1 MTDEVIDC
9 HAHVFLKDMP
19 HVANPRHRIDWDF
32 TLESYLRTLDEHGV
46 GRAVLAAASPYGDY
60 NDYLIA
66 SIRGQARLRGT
77 VIVKPGVEKYILD
90 QMARDHVVG
99 VRLPY
104 VNLPELPDL
113 KDYEYQRMLRRF
125 ADQGWHVHLHLDG
138 PRLPQ
143 VLPVLAASGVNLVV
157 DHFGRPDPKLGVNC
171 AGFQAMLKLMEN
183 GRTWVKVSAA
193 YRLGKPAAEIYG
205 RELLKQAGP
214 DRLLWASDCP
224 FVGHHHE
231 VTFRETM
238 DDVLAWVPAGEARR
252 KIFGANAAALCFGG

>member
-1 MTDEVIDC
+1 VSDEIVDC

-32 TLESYLRTLDEHGV
+32 TIEAYLRALDEHGV

-66 SIRGQARLRGT
+66 SIRGNPRLRGT
-77 VIVKPGVEKYILD
+77 VIVKPGVEKYILEL
-90 QMARDHVVG
+90 MARDNVVG

-113 KDYEYQRMLRRF
+113 ADYEYQRMLRRF
-125 ADQGWHVHLHLDG
+125 ADLGWHVHLHLDG

-143 VLPVLAASGVNLVV
+143 VLPALAASGVNLVV
-157 DHFGRPDPKLGVNC
+157 DHYGRPDPKLGVNC
-171 AGFQAMLKLMEN
+171 AGFRMMLKQMEN
-183 GRTWVKVSAA
+183 GRTWVKVSAG
-193 YRLGKPAAEIYG
+193 YRLGREVAQTYG
-205 RELLKQAGP
+205 RELLRQAGP

-224 FVGHHHE
+224 FVGHHDE
-231 VTFRETM
+231 VKYRETL
-238 DDVLAWVPAGEARR
+238 DEVLAWVPEGEARA
-252 KIFGANAAALCFGG
+252 KIFGANALALCFRR